1 MLATINNE
9 NTMKTLLSITF
20 LLSLIFFKTAYSKE
34 LEAFCLIT
42 TADVK
47 DARLDPKEN
56 ERFAGKTIKLF
67 LSFAENNT
75 EENLIV
81 DLSDDN
87 VVGLITGLYGGVDD
101 VQTFKIE
108 NDGIRYS
115 STYDAK
121 DGEKTITYKYNNLL
135 RTPNNKPTSLFAIV
149 DVKGFSLTT
158 YRFQIDCKDSEYS
171 TEEISL
177 AKKDSTF
184 DFLKKMGIEDPDE
197 FFKKTQEQMKEKNK
211 KK

>member
-1 MLATINNE
+1 
-9 NTMKTLLSITF
+9 MKTLLSITI

-42 TADVK
+42 KADVK

-56 ERFAGKTIKLF
+56 ERFAGKTIKLL
-67 LSFAENNT
+67 LSFANDNT

-101 VQTFKIE
+101 IQKFKIE

-115 STYDAK
+115 STFDAK
-121 DGEKTITYKYNNLL
+121 DGDKTITYKYNNIL
-135 RTPNNKPTSLFAIV
+135 RIPNNKPTSLFAIV
-149 DVKGFSLTT
+149 DVKGFSMTT
-158 YRFQIDCKDSEYS
+158 YRFQIDCKDKEY
-171 TEEISL
+171 TDEEIISSKTEPTSDIL
-177 AKKDSTF
+177 RKLGIKD
-184 DFLKKMGIEDPDE
+184 EDE
-197 FFKKTQEQMKEKNK
+197 FFKKVQEKLEYSGPKNK
-211 KK
+211 

>member
-1 MLATINNE
+1 
-9 NTMKTLLSITF
+9 MKTLLSITI
-20 LLSLIFFKTAYSKE
+20 LLSLIFFKTAYSRE

-56 ERFAGKTIKLF
+56 ERFAGKTIKLL
-67 LSFAENNT
+67 LSFAKDNT

-101 VQTFKIE
+101 IQKFKIE

-115 STYDAK
+115 STFDAK
-121 DGEKTITYKYNNLL
+121 DGEKTITYKYNNIL
-135 RTPNNKPTSLFAIV
+135 RIPNNKPTSLFAIV
-149 DVKGFSLTT
+149 DVKGFSMTT
-158 YRFQIDCKDSEYS
+158 YRFQIDCKDKAY
-171 TEEISL
+171 TVEEIIS
-177 AKKDSTF
+177 AKTEPTSGIIRKLGIKD
-184 DFLKKMGIEDPDE
+184 EDE
-197 FFKKTQEQMKEKNK
+197 FFKKVQEKLEYSDPK
-211 KK
+211 K

>member
-1 MLATINNE
+1 
-9 NTMKTLLSITF
+9 MKTLLSITI

-47 DARLDPKEN
+47 DARLDPTEN
-56 ERFAGKTIKLF
+56 ERFAGKTIKLL
-67 LSFAENNT
+67 LSFAKDNT

-101 VQTFKIE
+101 IQKFKIE

-115 STYDAK
+115 STFDAK
-121 DGEKTITYKYNNLL
+121 DGEKTITYKYNNIL
-135 RTPNNKPTSLFAIV
+135 RIPNNKPTSLFAIV
-149 DVKGFSLTT
+149 DVKGFSMTT
-158 YRFQIDCKDSEYS
+158 YRFQIDCKDKAY
-171 TEEISL
+171 TVEEIIS
-177 AKKDSTF
+177 AKTEPTSGIIRKLGIKD
-184 DFLKKMGIEDPDE
+184 EDE
-197 FFKKTQEQMKEKNK
+197 FFKKVQEKLEYSDPK
-211 KK
+211 K

>member
-1 MLATINNE
+1 MKKSLLIVILLLFF
-9 NTMKTLLSITF
+9 NTAK
-20 LLSLIFFKTAYSKE
+20 SKE
-34 LEAFCLIT
+34 IQAFCLIT

-56 ERFAGKTIKLF
+56 KRFAGKTIKLL
-67 LSFAENNT
+67 LSFAKDNT

-101 VQTFKIE
+101 IQKFKIE

-121 DGEKTITYKYNNLL
+121 DGDKTVTYKYNNIL
-135 RTPNNKPTSLFAIV
+135 RIPNNKPTSLFAIV
-149 DVKGFSLTT
+149 DIKGFSLTT
-158 YRFQIDCKDSEYS
+158 YRFQIDCKDSEYT

-177 AKKDSTF
+177 AKKKPTSDYFKKLGIEDT
-184 DFLKKMGIEDPDE
+184 DEFLKKV
-197 FFKKTQEQMKEKNK
+197 QERLNEKNK
-211 KK
+211 KNNE